1 MKKIISIVAVLVSLA
16 ASVSAQEESF
26 QPSGKAFIKVF
37 SNFHTDLSDGN
48 SASEFE
54 LKRAYLGYEYNLSQ
68 EFSGKM
74 NFDIGNPKAGDHEM
88 AAYIKNA
95 YIQYKSGKLAVQ
107 FGLISTTS
115 FKTMEKLWG
124 NRYIEKSFQ
133 DAYKFNSSADLG
145 VSVKYTFTDWIS
157 ADVMIANGE
166 GYKKLQGDNQFR
178 SGLGLTANPMDAIIV
193 RAYYDVMG
201 KTNTQTT
208 ASAALGYSTKKLTV
222 VAEYNLQ
229 ENVWNTEGKDWSGA
243 SVYANALVAQKM
255 KAFVRYD
262 MLSSTTISGETNN
275 WNNSKDGNL
284 IMAGLEF
291 QPVKG
296 LKLAPNFR
304 YFDYADASKAA
315 KTSLFL
321 NCEIKF

>member
-1 MKKIISIVAVLVSLA
+1 MKKVNLVFGILLLLTT
-16 ASVSAQEESF
+16 VVTAQEEAF
-26 QPSGKAFIKVF
+26 KPSGKAFIKVF
-37 SNFHTDLSDGN
+37 SNFHTDLSGGT

-54 LKRAYLGYEYNLSQ
+54 LKRAYLGYEYNLSR

-74 NFDIGNPKAGDHEM
+74 NFDIGNPKSGDHEM

-95 YIQYKSGKLAVQ
+95 YIQYKKGDITVQ

-133 DAYKFNSSADLG
+133 DAYKFNASADLG
-145 VSVKYTFTDWIS
+145 VNVKYNVTDWLA

-178 SGLGLTANPMDAIIV
+178 SGLGLTLEPADKILV
-193 RAYYDVMG
+193 RGYYDVMG
-201 KTNTQTT
+201 NTNTQTT
-208 ASAALGYSTKKLTV
+208 ASGAIAYNGKKLV
-222 VAEYNLQ
+222 AAAEYNLQ
-229 ENVWNTEGKDWSGA
+229 ENVWNTDGKDWSGV
-243 SVYANALVAQKM
+243 SVYANYVAADKL
-255 KAFVRYD
+255 KVFARYD
-262 MLSSTTISGETNN
+262 MLGSTTIAGESSN

-284 IMAGLEF
+284 IMAGFEF
-291 QPVKG
+291 SPVKG
-296 LKLAPNFR
+296 LKFAPNLR
-304 YFDYADASKAA
+304 YFDYADASIDSQ
-315 KTSLFL
+315 TSFYL